1 MFVEGSSIGVGG
13 RSEREETAEMV
24 EAVSSVD
31 TRGGPPEPEPE
42 GRDGTSMSGTLFLL
56 KTFDILLLI
65 DPRVEMQSASA
76 GGVR

>member
-1 MFVEGSSIGVGG
+1 MFVDGSSIGVGG
-13 RSEREETAEMV
+13 RSECDDAVDAV

-42 GRDGTSMSGTLFLL
+42 GRDGASISGTFFRL
-56 KTFDILLLI
+56 KAFDIVLLI
-65 DPRVEMQSASA
+65 DPRVEMQSASP

>member
-1 MFVEGSSIGVGG
+1 VFVDGSSIGVVG
-13 RSEREETAEMV
+13 RSECDEAVDVV

-42 GRDGTSMSGTLFLL
+42 CRGGASISGAFFRL
-56 KTFDILLLI
+56 KAFDILLLI
-65 DPRVEMQSASA
+65 DPKVEMQSASP